1 MFVAALLTS
10 IFLKILVNCPKI
22 REPWLQ
28 VQSWIQKS
36 QRQVT
41 FFSKM
46 GTQTWLYKHTQVQN
60 QVISTVRN
68 STLRMRSALYL
79 IKTITQKGG
88 YTF

>member
-1 MFVAALLTS
+1 MFVAALLTL

-46 GTQTWLYKHTQVQN
+46 GTQT
-60 QVISTVRN
+60 
-68 STLRMRSALYL
+68 
-79 IKTITQKGG
+79 
-88 YTF
+88 